1 MFLGGRSWGGDWSLI
16 LHFAGRDGFFW
27 EMTDFISR
35 KWRVLFPGGDGIFL
49 ESDGFYFLAWRIF
62 SGKTLENPRKTF
74 YSKTLEKTL
83 ENLEK
88 HGQTLQNPR
97 KNLRKP
103 WKTLE
108 NPEKNLRKNPTKP

>member
-1 MFLGGRSWGGDWSLI
+1 
-16 LHFAGRDGFFW
+16 
-27 EMTDFISR
+27 MTDFISR

-62 SGKTLENPRKTF
+62 SGKTLEKTLENPRKTF

-88 HGQTLQNPR
+88 HGKTLQNPR

-103 WKTLE
+103 WKSLE